1 MLNIGSAVGY
11 LLLDK
16 SNFTESLEQASKEL
30 EVFQKDTAN
39 AQSKFTG
46 VGKALET
53 VGANLTKNVTLP
65 LVGVGTIATTTAAEF
80 EEKMSKVQAISGAT
94 AGEMELLTDKAMV
107 MGAKTKFSAAES
119 ADAFNYMAMAGWKTE
134 DMLNGIEGIMSL
146 AAASGEDLALT
157 SDIVTDALTAFG
169 EGAGESGR
177 LADILAAAS
186 SNANTDVAMMGET
199 FKYAAPVA
207 GALGISMEDT
217 ALAVGLMANSGIKAG
232 QAGTTLRSI
241 LTRLSTNAGAT
252 SKEMGA
258 LEILTEEL
266 GVAFYDTEGGVRDLD
281 SILRDTRESWKGLT
295 VEEQTNYAKKIAGQ
309 NAISGFLALMNA
321 EEADYNKLS
330 EAINGSTGAADEM
343 ASTMMDNLNGA
354 LEQLSGAVETLM
366 IQFGNALIPT
376 IREVAEFITTLVEKL
391 TQMDEETINTIVQVG
406 AFVAALGPVL
416 LAVGKF
422 ASAIGTIISVVS
434 KIGGVVKTLSGL
446 TSGFSMLSTISAG
459 VSSALGSVG
468 SVIGMIVTP
477 VGAVI
482 AIIGVLTAAFV
493 HLWNNNEEFRTKII
507 GIWESI
513 KSGIIPV
520 VENLKESFIEFK
532 DKIAELWTNIV
543 EVVSP
548 ALEALGGLFTTI
560 WENITNNLNPTIVDL
575 VAIIGG
581 VLSLAFSTLVA
592 IIQTV
597 LSAIINF
604 GQVIVSSFQQVST
617 LIQMFVA
624 LVQGNT
630 TLAKQLFLQ
639 FVTSVKDTFLNFVK
653 AVLQFFIDL
662 FSNIL
667 QNLIDFFAGM
677 DTQFGDWVAEIL
689 QKLADFGSD
698 MLQKGKDA
706 MNNLWEGLK
715 SVWNDIKEWFGGI
728 IEEIGGFLSN
738 LFGAK
743 SEADSVAGQVKTRA
757 SQSSNAIGLSYVPF
771 DGYRATLHKGERVL
785 TADEAEEYN
794 SNRTSGNTFIFNSPK
809 QIDERQAQRLLEQ
822 TLYAMEG

>member
-16 SNFTESLEQASKEL
+16 SNFTESLQQAAKEL
-30 EVFQKDTAN
+30 EVFQKDTAS
-39 AQSKFTG
+39 AQSKFSG

-80 EEKMSKVQAISGAT
+80 EEKMSKVKAISGAT

-169 EGAGESGR
+169 EGAEEAGR
-177 LADILAAAS
+177 LSDILAAAS
-186 SNANTDVAMMGET
+186 SNSNTNVAMMGET

-207 GALGISMEDT
+207 GSLGISMEDT
-217 ALAVGLMANSGIKAG
+217 ALAVGLMANSGIKAS
-232 QAGTTLRSI
+232 QAGTTLRAV

-252 SKEMGA
+252 KNSLGA

-266 GVAFYDTEGGVRDLD
+266 GVEFYNTDGTVRDLG
-281 SILRDTRESWKGLT
+281 SVLEETREAWKGLT
-295 VEEQTNYAKKIAGQ
+295 MEEQSNYAKKIAGT

-366 IQFGNALIPT
+366 IQLGNALIPT
-376 IREVAEFITTLVEKL
+376 IRDVAEFITVMVEKL
-391 TQMDEETINTIVQVG
+391 TQMDEETINTIVQIG
-406 AFVAALGPVL
+406 AFVAAIGPVL
-416 LAVGKF
+416 LVVGKF

-434 KIGGVVKTLSGL
+434 KISGVIKTLSGL
-446 TSGFSMLSTISAG
+446 TSGFNLLSTISTS

-468 SVIGMIVTP
+468 SAISLILSP

-482 AIIGVLTAAFV
+482 AIVGALTAAFV
-493 HLWNNNEEFRTKII
+493 YLWNTNEEFRTRVI
-507 GIWESI
+507 GIWENI

-520 VENLKESFIEFK
+520 IENLKESFLDFK
-532 DKIAELWTNIV
+532 DKIVQLWSNIV
-543 EVVSP
+543 EIVSP
-548 ALEALGGLFTTI
+548 AIQALGGL
-560 WENITNNLNPTIVDL
+560 LSS
-575 VAIIGG
+575 IGG
-581 VLSLAFSTLVA
+581 SIMNALAPAIGDLIALIGGALSLAFSNVVA

-597 LSAIINF
+597 LSAILNF
-604 GQVIVSSFQQVST
+604 GQVILSAFQAVRAFV
-617 LIQMFVA
+617 QMFFA
-624 LVQGNT
+624 LLQGNIP
-630 TLAKQLFLQ
+630 LAKQMFLE
-639 FVTSVKDTFLNFVK
+639 FVTSVGNMFSNFVNS
-653 AVLQFFIDL
+653 VIQFFVDL
-662 FSNIL
+662 FSNII
-667 QNLIDFFAGM
+667 QNAIDFFSGM
-677 DTQFGDWVAEIL
+677 NTQFGDWVAEIL

-728 IEEIGGFLSN
+728 IEEIGGFLSS
-738 LFGAK
+738 LFSAK
-743 SEADSVAGQVKTRA
+743 SEADSVAGGIKTRA

-771 DGYRATLHKGERVL
+771 DGYRATLHKGEKVL
-785 TADEAEEYN
+785 TADEAEDYN
-794 SNRTSGNTFIFNSPK
+794 NNRRGGNTFIFNSPK
-809 QIDERQAQRLLEQ
+809 QIDEREAQRLLEQ
-822 TLYAMEG
+822 MLYQMEG

>member
-16 SNFTESLEQASKEL
+16 SNFTESLQQASKEL
-30 EVFQKDTAN
+30 EVFQKDTAS
-39 AQSKFTG
+39 AQSKFSG

-65 LVGVGTIATTTAAEF
+65 LVGVGTVAVTTAAEF
-80 EEKMSKVQAISGAT
+80 EEKMSKVQAISGAI
-94 AGEMELLTDKAMV
+94 AEEMELLTDKAMV

-169 EGAGESGR
+169 EGAGEAGR

-186 SNANTDVAMMGET
+186 SNSNTNVAMMGET

-217 ALAVGLMANSGIKAG
+217 ALAVGLMANSGIKAS
-232 QAGTTLRSI
+232 QAGTTLRAV

-252 SKEMGA
+252 KNSLGA
-258 LEILTEEL
+258 LEILTEKL
-266 GVAFYDTEGGVRDLD
+266 GVEFYNVDGTVRDL
-281 SILRDTRESWKGLT
+281 SSVLEETREAWKGLT
-295 VEEQTNYAKKIAGQ
+295 MEEQTNYAKKIAGT

-354 LEQLSGAVETLM
+354 LEQLGGAVETLM
-366 IQFGNALIPT
+366 IQLGNVLIPT
-376 IREVAEFITTLVEKL
+376 IRDVAEFITVLVEKI
-391 TQMDEETINTIVQVG
+391 TQMDEETINTIVQIG
-406 AFVAALGPVL
+406 AFVAALGPAL
-416 LAVGKF
+416 LVVGKF

-434 KIGGVVKTLSGL
+434 KISGVMKTISGL
-446 TSGFSMLSTISAG
+446 TSGFNLLSTISTG
-459 VSSALGSVG
+459 VSSALGSIG
-468 SVIGMIVTP
+468 SAISMILTP
-477 VGAVI
+477 VGAVV
-482 AIIGVLTAAFV
+482 AIVGALTAAFIY
-493 HLWNNNEEFRTKII
+493 LWNTNDEFRARII
-507 GIWESI
+507 EIWNDI

-520 VENLKESFIEFK
+520 VENLKESFLEFK
-532 DKIAELWTNIV
+532 DKIVELWNNIV
-543 EVVSP
+543 EAVSP
-548 ALEALGGLFTTI
+548 ALEALGGLLSSIGEKIMNTVAPAI
-560 WENITNNLNPTIVDL
+560 GDL
-575 VAIIGG
+575 VALVGG
-581 VLSLAFSTLVA
+581 VLFIAFSALVGV
-592 IIQTV
+592 IQTV

-604 GQVIVSSFQQVST
+604 GQVILSSFQAVSS

-624 LVQGNT
+624 LVQENT

-639 FVTSVKDTFLNFVK
+639 FVTSVKDMFLNFVK
-653 AVLQFFIDL
+653 AVLQFFVDL
-662 FSNIL
+662 FSNVL

-677 DTQFGDWVAEIL
+677 DTQFGDWIAGIL

-698 MLQKGKDA
+698 MLQKGKDI

-715 SVWNDIKEWFGGI
+715 SAWNSVKEWFGGI
-728 IEEIGGFLSN
+728 IEEIGGFLGEV
-738 LFGAK
+738 FGAQ
-743 SEADSVAGQVKTRA
+743 SEAGSAVMRA
-757 SQSSNAIGLSYVPF
+757 PQSSNAIGLSYVPF

-794 SNRTSGNTFIFNSPK
+794 GGRASGNTFIFNSPK

-822 TLYAMEG
+822 TLYDMES

>member
-30 EVFQKDTAN
+30 EVFQKDTAS
-39 AQSKFTG
+39 AQSKFSG
-46 VGKALET
+46 VGKALGT

-65 LVGVGTIATTTAAEF
+65 LVGVGVAVVDIASEF

-94 AGEMELLTDKAMV
+94 SEGMQDLTNKALE

-119 ADAFNYMAMAGWKTE
+119 ADAFSYMAMAGWKTE
-134 DMLNGIEGIMSL
+134 EMIAGIEGIMSL

-169 EGAGESGR
+169 EEAGEATR
-177 LADILAAAS
+177 LADILAVAS
-186 SNANTDVAMMGET
+186 SNSNTNVAMMGET
-199 FKYAAPVA
+199 FKYVAPVA
-207 GALGISMEDT
+207 GSLGMSMEDT
-217 ALAVGLMANSGIKAG
+217 ALAIGLMANSGIKAS

-241 LTRLSTNAGAT
+241 ITRLATNAGAT

-258 LEILTEEL
+258 LDILTEKL
-266 GVAFYDTEGGVRDLD
+266 GVEFYDTEGNARNLN
-281 SILRDTRESWKGLT
+281 SILWESRQAWKGLT
-295 VEEQTNYAKKIAGQ
+295 MEEQTNYAKKIAGT

-321 EEADYNKLS
+321 ENQEYEDLQVAIYSANGVAD
-330 EAINGSTGAADEM
+330 DM
-343 ASTMMDNLNGA
+343 ASTMQDNLRGA
-354 LEQLSGAVETLM
+354 VEQLGGAVETLM
-366 IQFGNALIPT
+366 IQLGNALIPT

-406 AFVAALGPVL
+406 AFVAAIGPVL
-416 LAVGKF
+416 LVIGKF

-434 KIGGVVKTLSGL
+434 KIGSVVKTLSGL
-446 TSGFSMLSTISAG
+446 TSGFSMLSTISAT

-468 SVIGMIVTP
+468 SAIGMIVTP
-477 VGAVI
+477 IGAVI
-482 AIIGVLTAAFV
+482 AIIGVLTAAFI
-493 HLWNNNEEFRTKII
+493 HLWNNNEEFRTRVI
-507 GIWESI
+507 GIWENI

-520 VENLKESFIEFK
+520 IENLKESFVEFK
-532 DKIAELWTNIV
+532 DKIAELWANIV

-548 ALEALGGLFTTI
+548 ALEVLGGLLTTI
-560 WENITNNLNPTIVDL
+560 GGNIMNAVAPAIGDL

-581 VLSLAFSTLVA
+581 VLSLAFTTLIA
-592 IIQTV
+592 IVQTV

-630 TLAKQLFLQ
+630 TLAKQLFLE

-662 FSNIL
+662 FSNII
-667 QNLIDFFAGM
+667 QNAIDFFSGM
-677 DTQFGDWVAEIL
+677 NTQFGDWIAGIL

-706 MNNLWEGLK
+706 MNSLWEGLK
-715 SVWNDIKEWFGGI
+715 SVWDSIKDWFSGI
-728 IEEIGGFLSN
+728 IEEIGNFLSG
-738 LFGAK
+738 LFDAQG
-743 SEADSVAGQVKTRA
+743 EANSVAGQVRTRA

-785 TADEAEEYN
+785 TANEAEEYN
-794 SNRTSGNTFIFNSPK
+794 GSRTSGNTFIFNSPK

-822 TLYAMEG
+822 TLYDMED